1 MGPLDSPEEVPIRAP
16 RSIAGAPAEIVQP
29 EAGPAFS
36 LAPSD
41 GRTLVSLAAWP
52 LAGIARIEDVAV
64 EIPTPAAAERLPVER
79 LRNRRGRLLAA
90 TVTTDLARIARE
102 LERPA
107 TRARLGAAG
116 IADLRVGLAEGAFH
130 LVGRAA
136 MGDREAAFT
145 ARARLDR
152 TSPQRNARPGQ
163 LPDPAT
169 APSDSSR
176 VRLSIEDLRIYGF
189 L

>member
-1 MGPLDSPEEVPIRAP
+1 MGPLDSPEEVPTRAP
-16 RSIAGAPAEIVQP
+16 RSIAGAPAELVQP
-29 EAGPAFS
+29 EAGPPFS

-52 LAGIARIEDVAV
+52 LAGIARLEDVAV
-64 EIPTPAAAERLPVER
+64 EIPTPAAAGRMPVER

-116 IADLRVGLAEGAFH
+116 IAHPRVRPAPSAFPP
-130 LVGRAA
+130 VGR
-136 MGDREAAFT
+136 
-145 ARARLDR
+145 
-152 TSPQRNARPGQ
+152 P
-163 LPDPAT
+163 
-169 APSDSSR
+169 
-176 VRLSIEDLRIYGF
+176 
-189 L
+189 